1 MQDENPQVAVFDG
14 GRRLLFASEDGVE
27 NQLAA
32 RRTHG
37 AEMVVGS
44 DQAEVAA
51 VSAHEISLAMKSA
64 AALSGVMWTFS
75 RNWYINTSRLCHP
88 KTP

>member
-1 MQDENPQVAVFDG
+1 MGENAQVPVLDG
-14 GRRLLFASEDGVE
+14 GRWLLIPGEDGVDE
-27 NQLAA
+27 QAAAA
-32 RRTHG
+32 RTDR
-37 AEMVVGS
+37 ANVPMGS